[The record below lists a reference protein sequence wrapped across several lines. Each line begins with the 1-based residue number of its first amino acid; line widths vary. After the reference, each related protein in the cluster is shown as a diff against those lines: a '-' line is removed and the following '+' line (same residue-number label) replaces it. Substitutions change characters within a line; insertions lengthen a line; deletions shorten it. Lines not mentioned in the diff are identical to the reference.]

1 MMVPGIGLA
10 QPLKLG
16 VITNQRSYWSTH
28 FYSVLECLRYH
39 NTLQWPGRKLSDI
52 GKVNWSLEDLRGVAP
67 PNFFQLIDANMRNWG
82 MQYFLATFLNRYEA
96 EPIVNSLINKLSQ
109 LWGCTFGTTDYK
121 FFISG
126 RDSDLGRAVNLR
138 FDEIFPTKVLLD
150 VPNRENII
158 DFSDLCMILRSKD
171 YYDDMGNYKRL
182 GLFGEVEGNKG
193 GDLFRASYWSGK
205 SNYCVFAFGVVDEPG
220 DGAYIDTKRVG
231 EVDRVLVTLQTGH
244 SVVKD
249 FRTVLW
255 WMAHLFM
262 YGRMAALPP
271 NIDEELGFFLN
282 FIKNRFDKD
291 LVELINEM
299 GEFVNSNDV
308 IQSNPGPSTII
319 TKINV

>member
-1 MMVPGIGLA
+1 MIPGIGLA
-10 QPLKLG
+10 QPLNLG
-16 VITNQRSYWSTH
+16 IITNQRSYWSTH

-82 MQYFLATFLNRYEA
+82 MQYFLATFLNRSEA
-96 EPIVNSLINKLSQ
+96 EPIVNALISRLSQ
-109 LWGCTFGTTDYK
+109 LWDCSFGTTDYQ

-126 RDSDLGRAVNLR
+126 RDSDLGRAVGLR
-138 FDEIFPTKVLLD
+138 FDEIFPRKVLLD
-150 VPNRENII
+150 VPDRESII
-158 DFSDLCMILRSKD
+158 DFSDLCMILRSMEHF
-171 YYDDMGNYKRL
+171 DDMGNSKRL

-193 GDLFRASYWSGK
+193 GDLFRNSYWSGK

-220 DGAYIDTKRVG
+220 DGAYIDTKQVG
-231 EVDRVLVTLQTGH
+231 QVDRVLVTLQTGH

-255 WMAHLFM
+255 WMAHLFT
-262 YGRMAALPP
+262 YGRFSLLPP

-282 FIKNRFDKD
+282 FIKSRFDTDIVD
-291 LVELINEM
+291 LIAEM
-299 GEFVNSNDV
+299 SAFVHPDDV
-308 IQSNPGPSTII
+308 IQSSPGPSTII
-319 TKINV
+319 TKINA